1 MYYFRIKAL
10 LSGLHIQ
17 QLLIQLSLIRGV
29 LADDL
34 SASLLPGSLIGD
46 IDDVAA
52 GRLQLVEDLV
62 LSGLGQVS
70 VEGLRI
76 RSSLHDG
83 SLLVLG
89 QLVPGVVGDDSLH
102 CAQSMA
108 VEDQVVSDLGEGV
121 GLVVCDGLLS
131 AIDNTGLQCAVQL
144 AEGDDGGVSA
154 QALDHAV
161 HDGVVGHAQL
171 QALEISDAGNGLD
184 REEVTEALLAVED
197 TTNGQTQLLGLV
209 QELRCQLAV
218 GEVPEVCAV
227 LKGEGDARPESY
239 WFDSSLYYDKL
250 IKEGLGTKALERV
263 MRKLGQK
270 KVASG
275 KYQMVVDNMNSSR
288 LLSPVIDALYGS
300 SIQQKNSFL
309 LDKIDQKVLGDK
321 LTVIDE
327 PHMMGTSGARYF
339 DGEGVATKRMPVFKN
354 GILKTYYI
362 DTYSANKMNMKQ
374 TIASPSIL
382 TMQMGNKDT
391 DSLIASVDRGILV
404 TGFNGGNS
412 NSTTGDFSYG
422 VEGFLIEKGKLTQ
435 PISEMN
441 ATGNMISLWSNL
453 AEVGNDPRTF
463 SSWRV
468 PSLIF
473 DGVDFSGL

>member
-102 CAQSMA
+102 SAQSMA

-131 AIDNTGLQCAVQL
+131 AIDNAGLQCAVQL
-144 AEGDDGGVSA
+144 AEGNDGGVSA

-161 HDGVVGHAQL
+161 HDGVVGHTQL

-184 REEVTEALLAVED
+184 SEEVTEALFAVED
-197 TTNGQTQLLGLV
+197 TTNGQAQLLGLV

-227 LKGEGDARPESY
+227 LEGEGM
-239 WFDSSLYYDKL
+239 DSSLD
-250 IKEGLGTKALERV
+250 
-263 MRKLGQK
+263 
-270 KVASG
+270 
-275 KYQMVVDNMNSSR
+275 
-288 LLSPVIDALYGS
+288 LL
-300 SIQQKNSFL
+300 
-309 LDKIDQKVLGDK
+309 
-321 LTVIDE
+321 
-327 PHMMGTSGARYF
+327 
-339 DGEGVATKRMPVFKN
+339 
-354 GILKTYYI
+354 
-362 DTYSANKMNMKQ
+362 
-374 TIASPSIL
+374 
-382 TMQMGNKDT
+382 
-391 DSLIASVDRGILV
+391 
-404 TGFNGGNS
+404 
-412 NSTTGDFSYG
+412 
-422 VEGFLIEKGKLTQ
+422 Q
-435 PISEMN
+435 P
-441 ATGNMISLWSNL
+441 
-453 AEVGNDPRTF
+453 
-463 SSWRV
+463 
-468 PSLIF
+468 
-473 DGVDFSGL
+473 